1 MGASHLN
8 NFYLNRKLTLNALN
22 HVGFEMTSLRT
33 TRGLEFLDEVLKLI
47 RSSVSSRALFG
58 RLLRPRARMFSP
70 HTKSNISCKVE
81 ASLQNII
88 PLRIQL

>member
-58 RLLRPRARMFSP
+58 RLRPRARMFSN
-70 HTKSNISCKVE
+70 HKKSNIPCKVE

-88 PLRIQL
+88 QLRIQL